1 MTVLVVGR
9 TREERRRAVA
19 SVAGLDPHQRPDF
32 LYLTATRRK
41 ADVVRAAWW
50 DQPDK
55 PPTFL
60 PDARPWGAFRDEL
73 AARWGSGRALLPPE
87 ARELL
92 AGAVF
97 RSLQPRFRVWGGL
110 RDGAET
116 RRALAAFAEEWAL
129 GFPGPRPPPIGDE
142 PYNLRFPGEP
152 DHTWGPLFSSTSA
165 VSPGVRQDAWFFL
178 RAWRSALERSGA
190 WTDRAGLTR
199 GLLATLLEPP
209 PQLSASL
216 ATWGAVI
223 VDDLLWLPP
232 LERAALRAFLATYEA
247 ARPGGHVQLC
257 LEAPV
262 AGDEERARAWL
273 AGEDLG
279 GGLAVTRELRAE
291 WAAHLG
297 EEDGPRL
304 VVADRGAALE
314 DLADLVDRDGIVDA
328 PAESAAAVRA
338 RRYPSARAEV
348 RAIARALKAELLAGR
363 RADDLFVSFP
373 ELDAYAP
380 LLRDVL
386 TAYGVPFVIEKGEEL
401 LHSPPASAARQLLRL
416 ATVAPDPAA
425 LRSLLASGWVRAWFP
440 VDEEMAEP
448 LLARLDG
455 LLGTRG
461 AAVREAA
468 IERVADAVAVRPDL
482 ERLQPIVIMSG
493 ASGRPADW
501 LPDLAA
507 WRLRRAEDQLAR
519 AKGDAERVRRIE
531 ARLVRDLAS
540 YVLDVLALERLL
552 GALDGLR
559 TAGSL
564 REAAERLLEL
574 LATVGIRA
582 EEPGPELDRVR
593 ARAMRA
599 NGAAIETL
607 TELVEELARSLDG
620 VQRATPDAERRGPV
634 VALRDALEE
643 AVRRARYRA
652 AGPRVGVQV
661 VGLRDLHGA
670 DVPWLWVGG
679 LSDGA
684 FPRAPRPSFLLPR
697 TEPPLVAQLDRAAED
712 RAIFA
717 SLLRSV
723 GHGERRTHARLIL
736 SWPQTASGKNL
747 VPSPVVADLLALR
760 TPTGTLDA
768 WWSQLQ
774 ATEEAALPPL
784 LSRDELLT
792 RPELCAQLP
801 PLPPIA
807 DPDPLDDPDDTP
819 AEVPLLSITDRR
831 AMADWDALV
840 AARSDEH
847 GFGAWDGVLG
857 LGTPWRSAAVGW
869 VRDLLGVV
877 TGKQGRPT
885 LSVRTT
891 GLEQW
896 AKCPIRFFFQSVL
909 GLDEP
914 RPFAM
919 APGKDEEGTLVHEV
933 LERFLLERIDRRN
946 QGASTAALWK
956 EGPAG
961 LESAG
966 HRLRE
971 IAEEVARVRMG
982 HRRGPWIGRLVRDL
996 VAGLPGAEE
1005 QGWQGLL
1012 ARYLAEDARGPFLDA
1027 EPAHVEYS
1035 FDNFSPASAAF
1046 RVAPKDRRDPVFR
1059 AGTGDV
1065 DVRLRGSIDRVDL
1078 PLRRSYGGRPQGDGG
1093 LRAVIYDYKTGWT
1106 PHVKDIDRGL
1116 ALQPAVY
1123 PMAID
1128 VPWYAAG
1135 LVSGYWDLRNEPGA
1149 QRKRLAVSMRLW
1161 RYLKDQRGLTRPKGF
1176 KYTTEGVTMWR
1187 WRAWLVRADLYGQM
1201 VAAGVFPPTLQEP
1214 KVAGCRYC
1222 PFRRICRTDPV
1233 RTERVLNP
1241 VPVRPGVVP
1250 PVFWPTAVSVQD
1262 GLDAMFGAWEE
1273 EEPDQEPESEPEPE
1287 APRRPTGGVVLPA
1300 PGPVKTDEFDD
1311 LFDEVF

>member
-1 MTVLVVGR
+1 MTVIVVGR

-19 SVAGLDPHQRPDF
+19 PVAGLDPHQRPDF
-32 LYLTATRRK
+32 LYLCATRRK

-73 AARWGSGRALLPPE
+73 AARWGGGRALLPPE

-97 RSLQPRFRVWGGL
+97 RSLQPRLRVWGGL
-110 RDGAET
+110 RDGPET
-116 RRALAAFAEEWAL
+116 RRSLAAFAEEWAL
-129 GFPGPRPPPIGDE
+129 GFVGSKPPPIGAE

-165 VSPGVRQDAWFFL
+165 VSPAVRQDAWFFL

-199 GLLATLLEPP
+199 GLLATLRAPP
-209 PQLSASL
+209 PQLLAALAS
-216 ATWGAVI
+216 WGAVI

-232 LERAALRAFLATYEA
+232 LERATLQAFLAAYAE
-247 ARPGGHVQLC
+247 ARPTGQVHLC

-262 AGDEERARAWL
+262 HGDEERARAWL
-273 AGEDLG
+273 AGEDIG
-279 GGLAVTRELRAE
+279 GGLGITRALRVAWAE
-291 WAAHLG
+291 QLG
-297 EEDGPRL
+297 DEDGPRL
-304 VVADRGAALE
+304 LVADGEAATE
-314 DLADLVDRDGIVDA
+314 DLADLVERDGIVET
-328 PAESAAAVRA
+328 PAITASAVRA
-338 RRYPSARAEV
+338 RRYPSAQAEV

-363 RADDLFVSFP
+363 RADELFVSFP

-416 ATVAPDPAA
+416 ATVEPDPGA
-425 LRSLLASGWVRAWFP
+425 LRSLLASGWIRAWFP
-440 VDEEMAEP
+440 VDAAMAEP

-455 LLGTRG
+455 PLGARG

-468 IERVADAVAVRPDL
+468 IARVEEAVAVRPDL
-482 ERLQPIVIMSG
+482 ERLQPIVTMSG

-519 AKGDAERVRRIE
+519 ARGDEDRARRID
-531 ARLVRDLAS
+531 ARLVKDLAS
-540 YVLDVLALERLL
+540 YILDVLALERLL
-552 GALDGLR
+552 ETLDGLR
-559 TAGSL
+559 QAPSL
-564 REAAERLLEL
+564 REAAARLLEL
-574 LATVGIRA
+574 LGTVGIRP
-582 EEPGPELDRVR
+582 EEPGPDLDRVR

-599 NGAAIETL
+599 NAAAIETL
-607 TELVEELARSLDG
+607 VELVQELARSLDG
-620 VQRATPDAERRGPV
+620 VQRATPDTQRRRPV

-643 AVRRARYRA
+643 AVRRARYRG
-652 AGPRVGVQV
+652 AGPRVGVQI

-684 FPRAPRPSFLLPR
+684 FPRSPRPSFLLPR

-723 GHGERRTHARLIL
+723 GHGARRTSSHLIL

-747 VPSPVVADLLALR
+747 VPSPVVADLLELR
-760 TPTGTLDA
+760 TPNGTLNS
-768 WWSQLQ
+768 WWAARQT
-774 ATEEAALPPL
+774 AEEAQLPPL

-792 RPELCAQLP
+792 RPDLCAQLP
-801 PLPPIA
+801 PPAPLSE
-807 DPDPLDDPDDTP
+807 PDPLDDPADATEP
-819 AEVPLLSITDRR
+819 LPLLSAPDRR
-831 AMADWDALV
+831 AMRSWDALV
-840 AARSDEH
+840 AARTDER

-857 LGTPWRSAAVGW
+857 MDTPWRNSAVGW
-869 VRDLLGVV
+869 VRELLGVV
-877 TGKQGRPT
+877 PGRQGRPT
-885 LSVRTT
+885 LSMRTT

-933 LERFLLERIDRRN
+933 LERFIAERIDLRN
-946 QGASTAALWK
+946 QGASTAAIWK
-956 EGPAG
+956 EGPMG
-961 LESAG
+961 LQSAG
-966 HRLRE
+966 QRLRE
-971 IAEEVARVRMG
+971 IAEQVAEDRMG
-982 HRRGPWIGRLVRDL
+982 HRRGPWIARLVSDL

-1027 EPAHVEYS
+1027 EPAHVEYA
-1035 FDNFSPASAAF
+1035 FDGFSPASAAF
-1046 RVAPKDRRDPVFR
+1046 RLAPKDRRDPVFR

-1093 LRAVIYDYKTGWT
+1093 LRAVVYDYKTGWT
-1106 PHVKDIDRGL
+1106 PHVKEIDHGL

-1161 RYLKDQRGLTRPKGF
+1161 RYLRDQRGLQRPKGF
-1176 KYTTEGVTMWR
+1176 KFTTEGVTMWR

-1222 PFRRICRTDPV
+1222 PFRRACRTDPI

-1241 VPVRPGVVP
+1241 APARPGVTP

-1262 GLDAMFGAWEE
+1262 GLDAMFGAWEV
-1273 EEPDQEPESEPEPE
+1273 EEPDQEPEPEPE
-1287 APRRPTGGVVLPA
+1287 APQRPRSDVVLPT
-1300 PGPVKTDEFDD
+1300 PGPVKTDEFDE